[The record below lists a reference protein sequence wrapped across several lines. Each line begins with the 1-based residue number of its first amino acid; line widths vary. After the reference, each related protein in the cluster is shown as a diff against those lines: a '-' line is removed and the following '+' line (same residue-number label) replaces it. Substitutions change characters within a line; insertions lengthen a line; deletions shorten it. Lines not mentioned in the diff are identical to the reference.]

1 MTRAANK
8 QLLPVYNKPMVYYPL
23 TTLMLAGCRE
33 ILLVVNP
40 QDEEAYRRLFGDG
53 RQWGLEISYA
63 VQPKPGGIAEVF
75 LVGRGF
81 VGKDRVGLILGA
93 NGWGAWVVA
102 WPGQQ
107 LARRRVCCAPRSS
120 SKGSRPAKACRSA
133 APRRSP
139 GARAISMV
147 QASRG

>member
-1 MTRAANK
+1 MKGIVLSGGSGTRLYPMTRAANK

-40 QDEEAYRRLFGDG
+40 QDEEPYRRLFGDG

-75 LVGRGF
+75 IVGRDF
-81 VGKDRVGLILGA
+81 VG
-93 NGWGAWVVA
+93 NG
-102 WPGQQ
+102 
-107 LARRRVCCAPRSS
+107 
-120 SKGSRPAKACRSA
+120 
-133 APRRSP
+133 PRRPDP
-139 GARAISMV
+139 GRQSV
-147 QASRG
+147 LR

>member
-1 MTRAANK
+1 MKGIVLSGGSGTRLYPMTRAANK

-40 QDEEAYRRLFGDG
+40 HDEEAYRRLFGDG

-75 LVGRGF
+75 LVGRDF
-81 VGKDRVGLILGA
+81 VGLGQ
-93 NGWGAWVVA
+93 GRPD
-102 WPGQQ
+102 PGRQSF
-107 LARRRVCCAPRSS
+107 LRRFAAGGGRARRRRE
-120 SKGSRPAKACRSA
+120 A
-133 APRRSP
+133 AR
-139 GARAISMV
+139 
-147 QASRG
+147 